1 MSCTIKMIRSLL
13 RQYKPNE
20 FYAWYGS
27 FPQITIDEQKL
38 FKWHTSNS
46 EACTSQ
52 DPPSQAED
60 TRKESLSE
68 DSRQ

>member
-1 MSCTIKMIRSLL
+1 MIRSLL

-20 FYAWYGS
+20 VYAWYGS
-27 FPQITIDEQKL
+27 VKYPQLSVDEVKL
-38 FKWHTSNS
+38 FTWNTSNS
-46 EACTSQ
+46 EACTYEG
-52 DPPSQAED
+52 PPVQAED